1 METQESQTQSKTTA
15 KDFFINLGA
24 IVTLG
29 FFVGNLISLLFTI
42 INKVYPLTTG
52 YNYYGSSSI
61 SFPVAALIIGFPGYI
76 LLMWLLEKG
85 YFVEPEKRQ
94 LGIRK
99 WLTYITLF
107 LAGLAIA
114 GDLVTLLYYFIDGQ
128 ELTTGFIMKVLSVLV
143 IALAIFFYYISDV
156 RNKLNSVSRKVWVA
170 ISSVVMLSSI
180 IWGFSVLGSP
190 RTQQLLKYDEQK
202 ASDLQ
207 NIENSVQS
215 FYSLKGILPNDFTEL
230 EAQNYYL
237 NTIDS
242 QTKKSYE
249 YQKTSDTTYNLCA
262 EFNKELTNK
271 GYPTRSV
278 IYEGFTW
285 THPAGYHCFSKTI
298 NPNSYFKPAPAYQ

>member
-1 METQESQTQSKTTA
+1 
-15 KDFFINLGA
+15 
-24 IVTLG
+24 
-29 FFVGNLISLLFTI
+29 
-42 INKVYPLTTG
+42 
-52 YNYYGSSSI
+52 
-61 SFPVAALIIGFPGYI
+61 
-76 LLMWLLEKG
+76 
-85 YFVEPEKRQ
+85 
-94 LGIRK
+94 
-99 WLTYITLF
+99 
-107 LAGLAIA
+107 
-114 GDLVTLLYYFIDGQ
+114 LVTILYYFLDGRDI
-128 ELTTGFIMKVLSVLV
+128 TTGFLLKILSVLI
-143 IALAIFFYYISDV
+143 IALSIFFYYISDAMG
-156 RNKLNSVSRKVWVA
+156 KLDSRSRKVWMIVSA
-170 ISSVVMLSSI
+170 IMILACI

-207 NIENSVQS
+207 NIENSVQG

-285 THPAGYHCFSKTI
+285 THPASYYCFSKTI